1 MRTRSRT
8 VSSWCLWPLLLA
20 SLAALGEEPAQR
32 QGQEGAAPEFLD
44 FLEYLGSWNGEEEDW
59 VQFLDED
66 ENAPHRDAVE
76 EPVVIEDPNDV
87 VS

>member
-20 SLAALGEEPAQR
+20 SLAAVGEEPAER
-32 QGQEGAAPEFLD
+32 EAPEGAAPEFLD
-44 FLEYLGSWNGEEEDW
+44 FLEYLGSWNGEEQDW

-66 ENAPHRDAVE
+66 ENAPHTDAVE
-76 EPVVIEDPNDV
+76 EPVEIEDPNDV